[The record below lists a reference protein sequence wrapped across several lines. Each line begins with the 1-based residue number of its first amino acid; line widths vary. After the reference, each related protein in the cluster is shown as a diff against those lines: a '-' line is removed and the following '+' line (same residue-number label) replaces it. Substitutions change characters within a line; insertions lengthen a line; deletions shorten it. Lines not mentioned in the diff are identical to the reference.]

1 MLTASC
7 PCGYESKTLYVG
19 CGMAVHAAR
28 VPAMCRRCHRFF
40 TVDPS
45 QPRLRCPSCRR
56 KPEVLQAFLADE
68 DPNPDQTFECPAC
81 GQVTATFGNCGIWD

>member
-1 MLTASC
+1 MLTAAC

-28 VPAMCRRCHRFF
+28 VPA
-40 TVDPS
+40 
-45 QPRLRCPSCRR
+45 
-56 KPEVLQAFLADE
+56 DE

-81 GQVTATFGNCGIWD
+81 GQVTATFDYCGIWD